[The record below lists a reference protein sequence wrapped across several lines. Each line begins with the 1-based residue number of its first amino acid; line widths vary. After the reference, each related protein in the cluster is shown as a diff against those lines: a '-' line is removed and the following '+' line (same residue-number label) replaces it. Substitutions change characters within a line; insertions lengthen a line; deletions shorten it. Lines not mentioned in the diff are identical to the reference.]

1 MVFINCVRVS
11 SKLYGNVV
19 IIAAKQPQNVG
30 IQSVVQRGI
39 SSKAMRHRLPK
50 ESKPAPFPYK
60 EKKYTFLKALFDT
73 TSDRLD
79 ENSKLILVEGPPA
92 AGKGAL
98 AKEIAEDLDMHYLP
112 SPTIAEHMVNS
123 YGYNLKQLDS
133 QLPETCK
140 SYDETDFL
148 RDPKQLN
155 GTKAGRFQLTK
166 FSLRYQRYIEA
177 LAHILN
183 TGQGVVMDRSP
194 YSDLAYIAAMAE
206 HGIVSRNIFNY
217 YHQVRNNSLFAIW
230 RPHLVVYLDVPV
242 EETRRRIEARNRP
255 HEKDSLAT
263 TPAYLQTLEN
273 VHKKNYLKDIS
284 IHAEVLVYDGSKP
297 VEPEIVVEDIER
309 LNFEQYGPYDEKMK
323 DWRSEDK
330 WTFNNHRMTFTND
343 QDSLMQYLN
352 VPGTR
357 CPEVIIPPEDFRT
370 FERIFHEAP
379 GNKYARGFNEDAG
392 DKGALFK
399 LS

>member
-39 SSKAMRHRLPK
+39 SSKVMRHRLPK
-50 ESKPAPFPYK
+50 EPKPAPFPYK
-60 EKKYTFLKALFDT
+60 EKKYTFLRALFDT

-194 YSDLAYIAAMAE
+194 YSDLAYIAAMAD
-206 HGIVSRNIFNY
+206 HGIVSRNSELWEKVRLNNFLFPIFFSVFNY

-255 HEKDSLAT
+255 HERDSLAT
-263 TPAYLQTLEN
+263 TPGYLQTLEN
-273 VHKKNYLKDIS
+273 VHKKNYLKDI
-284 IHAEVLVYDGSKP
+284 
-297 VEPEIVVEDIER
+297 R
-309 LNFEQYGPYDEKMK
+309 LSPISSAN
-323 DWRSEDK
+323 
-330 WTFNNHRMTFTND
+330 
-343 QDSLMQYLN
+343 
-352 VPGTR
+352 
-357 CPEVIIPPEDFRT
+357 
-370 FERIFHEAP
+370 
-379 GNKYARGFNEDAG
+379 
-392 DKGALFK
+392 
-399 LS
+399 LSV

>member
-11 SKLYGNVV
+11 SKFCGNVV
-19 IIAAKQPQNVG
+19 IIAAKQPQNVC
-30 IQSVVQRGI
+30 IQSIAQRGI
-39 SSKAMRHRLPK
+39 SSKAMRHRLAK
-50 ESKPAPFPYK
+50 EPKPAPFPYK
-60 EKKYTFLKALFDT
+60 EKKYTFLRALFDT
-73 TSDRLD
+73 TGDRLD
-79 ENSKLILVEGPPA
+79 ENSKLIVVEGPPA

-98 AKEIAEDLDMHYLP
+98 AKEIADDLEMLYLP
-112 SPTIAEHMVNS
+112 SPTVAENLINP
-123 YGYNLKQLDS
+123 YGYNLRQLDP
-133 QLPETCK
+133 QLPETCT
-140 SYDETDFL
+140 SYDETNFL
-148 RDPKQLN
+148 RDPKQLG

-166 FSLRYQRYIEA
+166 FALRYQRYIQA
-177 LAHILN
+177 IAHILN

-194 YSDLAYIAAMAE
+194 YSDLAYMAAMAE
-206 HGIVSRNIFNY
+206 HGIVSRNVFGY

-263 TPAYLQTLEN
+263 TPAYLQTLAN
-273 VHKKNYLKDIS
+273 SYKKDYLKDIS

-330 WTFNNHRMTFTND
+330 WMLNNQRMAFTNE
-343 QDSLMQYLN
+343 QDFLMQYLN
-352 VPGTR
+352 VPGAR
-357 CPEVIIPPEDFRT
+357 CPEVMIPPDDYRT
-370 FERIFHEAP
+370 YERVLHEAP
-379 GNKYARGFNEDAG
+379 GSKYAQGFNEDSG
-392 DKGALFK
+392 DKGILFK